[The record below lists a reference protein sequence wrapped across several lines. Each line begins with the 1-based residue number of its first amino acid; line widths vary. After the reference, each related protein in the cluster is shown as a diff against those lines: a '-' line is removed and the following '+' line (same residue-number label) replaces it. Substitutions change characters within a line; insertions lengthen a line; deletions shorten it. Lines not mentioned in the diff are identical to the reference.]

1 MGLEKFNYAIDANI
15 EKAERVFPDDYKIK
29 DEEKDSYD
37 ELFDD
42 KPKKSITE
50 RLAEIEIYEPSK
62 ELSENLKKIGEQ
74 MANEIASKEAYNYG
88 SQLNEKYS
96 VLDKEDGEKIED
108 WEEFREIED
117 DEQEYEEDLD
127 ELMDFISEVFDD
139 R

>member
-88 SQLNEKYS
+88 SKLNEKYS

>member
-1 MGLEKFNYAIDANI
+1 MENYTIVVEYGDAVELVEPTRDGCDFLGWYYN
-15 EKAERVFPDDYKIK
+15 
-29 DEEKDSYD
+29 D

-88 SQLNEKYS
+88 SKLNEKYS